1 MDISRL
7 ISLFSKL
14 PGLGPASSRRI
25 VLYLLRHR
33 HDVMTPLANGIRELE
48 ESTKECEICFNLDV
62 TSPCSICTDSRRD
75 KSLLC
80 IVEELGDLWA
90 FEKGRIYQG
99 MYHVLGGVLS
109 ALSGVGPEDLNM
121 SGIPNRVRLHGV
133 KEVIVA
139 TGSDMDGQV
148 TCHYIAQSLK
158 STGVKVTRLACGIPL
173 GGEID
178 YLDEGTL
185 RAALSSRY
193 II

>member
-1 MDISRL
+1 M
-7 ISLFSKL
+7 
-14 PGLGPASSRRI
+14 
-25 VLYLLRHR
+25 
-33 HDVMTPLANGIRELE
+33 
-48 ESTKECEICFNLDV
+48 DV

-121 SGIPNRVRLHGV
+121 SSIPERVRLHGV

-148 TCHYIAQSLK
+148 TCHYIAQSIK